1 MRVHLNLATKALETH
16 RKFLVGAGLLS
27 FVGGIVFLALGWHVY
42 SVRKV
47 DEEVRTRTDKAIAEM
62 NLLERQ
68 RTELENF
75 FAQPENAKLHDRAAF
90 LNALIDARSFDWT
103 QMFMDLERV
112 LPGGVR
118 VQSIEPKQEKGRV
131 HVTLTVDTSNEEA
144 KLKFLKALE
153 ESKVF
158 THVEIVKEQVPSG
171 AAPGVVIGE
180 QKTVELNA
188 VYARI

>member
-1 MRVHLNLATKALETH
+1 MRVHLNLATKPLETH
-16 RKFLVGAGLLS
+16 RKFLVGAGLFG
-27 FVGGIVFLALGWHVY
+27 FVGGMVFLALGWHVY

-47 DEEVRTRTDKAIAEM
+47 DEEVRSRTEKTIAEM

-75 FAQPENAKLHDRAAF
+75 FAEPENARLHDRAAF

-103 QMFMDLERV
+103 QMFMDLEHV

-131 HVTLTVDTSNEEA
+131 QVKLMVDTSNEEA

-153 ESKVF
+153 DSKVF
-158 THVEIVKEQVPSG
+158 TQVEIIKEQVPSG
-171 AAPGVVIGE
+171 GGPGFVIGD
-180 QKTVELNA
+180 QKTVELST

>member
-27 FVGGIVFLALGWHVY
+27 LAGGIVFLALGWHVY

-47 DEEVRTRTDKAIAEM
+47 DAEVRARTEKTIAEM

-68 RTELENF
+68 RTDLERF
-75 FAQPENAKLHDRAAF
+75 FAEPENARLHDRAAF
-90 LNALIDARSFDWT
+90 LNALIDSRSFDWT

-131 HVTLTVDTSNEEA
+131 HVTLTVDTSNEAA

-158 THVEIVKEQVPSG
+158 TQVEIIKEQVPSG
-171 AAPGVVIGE
+171 GGPGFVLGD
-180 QKTVELNA
+180 QKTVELST

>member
-16 RKFLVGAGLLS
+16 RKFLVASGLLTLG
-27 FVGGIVFLALGWHVY
+27 GGIVFLALGWHVH
-42 SVRKV
+42 SVRRV
-47 DEEVRTRTDKAIAEM
+47 DAEVRTRTEKTIAEM

-68 RTELENF
+68 RTDLENF
-75 FAQPENAKLHDRAAF
+75 FAEPENARLHDRAAF

-118 VQSIEPKQEKGRV
+118 VQSIEPKQDKGRV
-131 HVTLTVDTSNEEA
+131 QVKLTVDTSNEDA

-158 THVEIVKEQVPSG
+158 THVEIVKEQIPSG
-171 AAPGVVIGE
+171 GGPGVVIGE
-180 QKTVELNA
+180 QKTVELST

>member
-16 RKFLVGAGLLS
+16 RKFLVAAGLLT
-27 FVGGIVFLALGWHVY
+27 FVGGIAFLALGWHVFK
-42 SVRKV
+42 VRKA
-47 DEEVRTRTDKAIAEM
+47 DAEVRARTEKTIAEM
-62 NLLERQ
+62 SVLERQ
-68 RTELENF
+68 RTQLENF
-75 FAQPENAKLHDRAAF
+75 FAEPENARLHDRAAF

-131 HVTLTVDTSNEEA
+131 LVKLTVDTSNEEA

-158 THVEIVKEQVPSG
+158 THVEEVKEQLPSG
-171 AAPGVVIGE
+171 GGPGAVVGD

>member
-16 RKFLVGAGLLS
+16 RKFLVGAGLVS
-27 FVGGIVFLALGWHVY
+27 FVCGIIFLALGWHVY

-47 DEEVRTRTDKAIAEM
+47 DAEVRARTDKTIAEM

-68 RTELENF
+68 RADLELF
-75 FAQPENAKLHDRAAF
+75 FAEPENARLHDRAAF

-153 ESKVF
+153 DSKVF
-158 THVEIVKEQVPSG
+158 THVEVVKEQMPTG
-171 AAPGVVIGE
+171 GAPGVVIGD